1 MFLDILIK
9 GVEHVH
15 PVTVK
20 LFIYFILVNDKN
32 LSDFQRD
39 TVRFT
44 IKTCDDISKR

>member
-1 MFLDILIK
+1 MFPDVLIK

-32 LSDFQRD
+32 LSDIF
-39 TVRFT
+39 
-44 IKTCDDISKR
+44 SKGLCQMQILQK